1 MIDFLLKST
10 ISLIV
15 FLSFYHL
22 VLEREKMHQFNR
34 FYLLFT
40 IIISFVIPFL
50 TFEIIKIVP
59 VVQNIESLNTVI
71 TSSVIP
77 ENEIQGNSLPIE
89 EKINFMSYILWSLY
103 GLISFL
109 LLIRFGKNI
118 WKLIAKSKSNP
129 NVKYKNSNL
138 VLVEEKTLPH
148 TFLNSIFINFDD
160 YNDRNIEDELY
171 THELVHVTQKHTLD
185 ILFIEF
191 LKVVFWF
198 NPIFIFYKKAIQLNH
213 EFLAD
218 EEIVKTYNNVPFYQ
232 NLLLQKGS
240 NNQTI
245 YLASNLN
252 YSVTKK
258 RLIMMTKSTS
268 QKIALLKKVAVVPI
282 LAGLIYFFCIEVV
295 AKEKIISVNQ
305 DAVSA
310 EPINDVKLDNST
322 ISDKRRDTYYSGV
335 YVKIKDV
342 RKDTLIKI
350 NKMYEDLTL
359 KEKRYYLS
367 WVPDKINPKK
377 VSEELFDKLSNTN
390 KEAVWIDGKAVKN
403 SELKKYKPSDFKYY
417 TNRFIDKRVR
427 LKQFPQKY
435 QYTLYTNEYFDKNLK
450 NSHLKFERD
459 TLKMGM
465 IEYQEAIKRKPTKLI
480 TNSQENNTV
489 TEATYFKGVRF
500 IYRDGG
506 KNGKVIIDKFYEE
519 LTKED
524 KQKFGT
530 YFLLTPKPLQ
540 KMSPTQKE
548 MEEFKNSKKYAIWI
562 DGKHVPNENLSK
574 YKPNEIAHFSGS
586 VILKNARSKKFPQP
600 FQYWFSTH
608 KYFEETKM
616 GVQQTK
622 YGGDKVEVW
631 LENKSKSNKK
641 ENDSIKKKKAKTIKK
656 ESIQLKKIEDKKEIE
671 KHNKDI
677 VEKLSD
683 FDPKGKKQGY
693 IYMKNGTYFFKK
705 NEKNEIEYYNRFGFR
720 VNEKGEKIN
729 EEIKKENI
737 KYRPA
742 SAEEIEKTNYN
753 NEVKSLDDLDKGNK
767 KEGYLYMNNAT
778 YFFIKNDKGEIEY
791 FNRWGN
797 HVNNKGEKIV
807 ETK

>member
-10 ISLIV
+10 ISLLI
-15 FLSFYHL
+15 FLGFYHL

-34 FYLLFT
+34 FYLLFS
-40 IIISFVIPFL
+40 IVISFVIPFL

-59 VVQNIESLNTVI
+59 VVQNIEPMNTII
-71 TSSVIP
+71 TSSAIP
-77 ENEIQGNSLPIE
+77 ENEIQGTSLPIE
-89 EKINFMSYILWSLY
+89 EKINYMPYILWSLY
-103 GLISFL
+103 GLIGFL

-118 WKLIAKSKSNP
+118 WKLILKSTSNP
-129 NVKYKNSNL
+129 IVKYKNANL
-138 VLVEEKTLPH
+138 VLVDEKTLPH

-160 YNDRNIEDELY
+160 YNNRNIEDELY

-191 LKVVFWF
+191 LKVIFWF
-198 NPIFIFYKKAIQLNH
+198 NPLFIFYKKAIQLNH

-240 NNQTI
+240 GQQTI

-252 YSVTKK
+252 YLVTKK

-268 QKIALLKKVAVVPI
+268 QKIALLKKIAIVPI
-282 LAGLIYFFCIEVV
+282 LAGLIYFFCVEVV
-295 AKEKIISVNQ
+295 AKEKIISKNQ
-305 DAVSA
+305 DATSA
-310 EPINDVKLDNST
+310 ELTNAVELDNSE

-335 YVKIKDV
+335 YVKITDV
-342 RKDTLIKI
+342 KKDTTIKI
-350 NKMYEDLTL
+350 NKMYEDLSL

-367 WVPDKINPKK
+367 WVPSKINPKK
-377 VSEELFDKLSNTN
+377 VSEELFHKLSNTN

-403 SELKKYKPSDFKYY
+403 SELKKYKSSDFKYY
-417 TNRFIDKRVR
+417 TQRFIDKKVR
-427 LKQFPQKY
+427 LKQFPQEY
-435 QYTLYTNEYFDKNLK
+435 QYTLFTNAYFDKNLK
-450 NSHLKFERD
+450 DSHVKFQHD
-459 TLKMGM
+459 TLKTGM
-465 IEYQEAIKRKPTKLI
+465 IEYQEAKRRYATKFNP
-480 TNSQENNTV
+480 NSQEKNSTV
-489 TEATYFKGVRF
+489 TEASYFKGVRF
-500 IYRDGG
+500 ILRDGNQSG
-506 KNGKVIIDKFYEE
+506 KITIDKVYEE
-519 LTKED
+519 LTTAEKE
-524 KQKFGT
+524 KFKL
-530 YFLLTPKPLQ
+530 FLKNGIPKPYQ

-548 MEEFKNSKKYAIWI
+548 LEDFKNSKKYAIWI

-586 VILKNARSKKFPQP
+586 VILQNARSKRFPQP

-608 KYFEETKM
+608 KYFEDTKM
-616 GVQQTK
+616 GVQITK

-631 LENKSKSNKK
+631 HENKAKTNKI

-683 FDPKGKKQGY
+683 FDPKGKTQGY
-693 IYMKNGTYFFKK
+693 IYMKSGAYFFKK
-705 NEKNEIEYYNRFGFR
+705 NEKNEIEYYNRFGAR

-729 EEIKKENI
+729 EKVNKDDIKF
-737 KYRPA
+737 RPA
-742 SAEEIEKTNYN
+742 TKEELEKANYDK
-753 NEVKSLDDLDKGNK
+753 EVKSLDDLDKGNK

-778 YFFIKNDKGEIEY
+778 YYFIKNGKGEIEY
-791 FNRWGN
+791 FNRWGFR
-797 HVNNKGEKIV
+797 VNEKGEKI
-807 ETK
+807 